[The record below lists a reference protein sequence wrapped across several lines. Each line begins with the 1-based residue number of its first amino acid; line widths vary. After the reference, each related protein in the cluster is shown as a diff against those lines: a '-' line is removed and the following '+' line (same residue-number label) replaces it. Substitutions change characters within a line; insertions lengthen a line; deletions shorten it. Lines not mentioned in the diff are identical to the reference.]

1 MKRYEDRDLWNNMK
15 CTNIHII
22 VVPEGERERTLEN
35 VLRENIQKLSPK
47 EKGDTQVQEALSP
60 IQDKPKEEHTERH

>member
-22 VVPEGERERTLEN
+22 EVSEEKERTLEN

-47 EKGDTQVQEALSP
+47 GKGDTQVQEAPSP